1 MTLCLLSGVGG
12 VGMGGVQVQ
21 RVEGGA
27 MGNGGESK
35 TSSLS
40 PQCQNK
46 VVWTELL
53 ARRSHASGSVK
64 RCAELQR
71 RGGSRG

>member
-1 MTLCLLSGVGG
+1 MNLCAYCLVVGG
-12 VGMGGVQVQ
+12 QH
-21 RVEGGA
+21 VEGGA

-46 VVWTELL
+46 VVRTELL

-64 RCAELQR
+64 RCAELQSAVAA
-71 RGGSRG
+71 GDE